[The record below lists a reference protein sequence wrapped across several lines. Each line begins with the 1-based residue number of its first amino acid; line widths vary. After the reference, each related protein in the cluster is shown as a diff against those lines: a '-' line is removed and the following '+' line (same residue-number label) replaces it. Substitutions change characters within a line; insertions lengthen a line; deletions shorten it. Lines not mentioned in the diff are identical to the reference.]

1 MDSACPLANEVGL
14 KQYLGA
20 VEALTGLLHDVAV
33 EIFADVHVGLLD
45 GLDVVSWIPLASLAM
60 KLG

>member
-1 MDSACPLANEVGL
+1 MGEWFLANEVGL
-14 KQYLGA
+14 KRYLGA
-20 VEALTGLLHDVAV
+20 AEALTGLLHGVAV

-45 GLDVVSWIPLASLAM
+45 GLDVVSWIPLAPLPM